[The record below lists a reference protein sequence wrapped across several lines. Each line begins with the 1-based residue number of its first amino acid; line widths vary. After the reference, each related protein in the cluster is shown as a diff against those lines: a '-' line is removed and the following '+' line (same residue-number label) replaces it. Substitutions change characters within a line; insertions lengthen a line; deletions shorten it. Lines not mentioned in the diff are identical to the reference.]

1 MRRALRLVLAGALT
15 VICLG
20 GGSAAAATITVH
32 RGATTRPR
40 PRNFISLS
48 LTYRAIERWTGPP
61 GQPVDPVLVQLVHNL
76 DPGGMPILRVG
87 GQGADRTWW
96 PVPGVRRPLGVSN
109 SLSPRFTDAARRLA
123 QALPA
128 RYLLGINLEAG
139 SPRIA
144 HVEADHLVA
153 GIGRARVAA
162 LEIGNE
168 PDLYTSIPWYWR
180 ASDGRA
186 LPWYADRGTPVY
198 SRGPGY
204 GPAAFVSEVKRTM
217 RVLPRGIPIAG
228 PDLVSPAWLPAFAAL
243 MTRRSRVRFLDVHAY
258 PLVKCVT
265 DPADPRFP
273 SVAHLLAL
281 GASRDLLAGAGP
293 FVGLARREHGQ
304 FLVDE
309 LGTDS
314 CGGLDRVDETLA
326 SALWAVDAL
335 FSLDRAGVDGVAL
348 HTIPGLANGLFDLRE
363 RHGRWR
369 AEIHPLY
376 EGALLFADAAPAGS
390 RLLPVTGADPATLR
404 TWATIAP
411 DHLVRVVLVNPGAAT
426 TATIRAPA
434 GYGSLAAEVQRLRAA
449 GNRAGARRGI
459 TFAGRML
466 TRSSTGILPRPH
478 PSLARARA
486 GGYRVA
492 LPAASAALITL
503 SPRRRR

>member
-1 MRRALRLVLAGALT
+1 MRHALRLSLAGALT
-15 VICLG
+15 MVCLA

-32 RGATTRPR
+32 RGARTRPR
-40 PRNFISLS
+40 PLDFLS
-48 LTYRAIERWTGPP
+48 MSVTYRTIERWTGPP
-61 GQPVDPVLVQLVHNL
+61 GQPVDPVLLHLVRNL
-76 DPGGMPILRVG
+76 DPGGTPILRVG

-96 PVPGVRRPLGVSN
+96 PVRGIRRPLGVSN
-109 SLSPRFTDAARRLA
+109 SLSSRFTDAARRLA

-139 SPRIA
+139 NPRIA

-168 PDLYTSIPWYWR
+168 PDLYTSIPWYWT
-180 ASDGRA
+180 SGGRP

-198 SRGPGY
+198 ARGPGY
-204 GPAAFVSEVKRTM
+204 GPAAFVSEVQRTV
-217 RVLPRGIPIAG
+217 RALPRGIPIAG
-228 PDLVSPAWLPAFAAL
+228 PDLVTPAWLPAFAAL

-281 GASRDLLAGAGP
+281 SASRDLLAGAGP
-293 FVGLARREHGQ
+293 FVGLARREHGR

-335 FSLDRAGVDGVAL
+335 FALDRAGIDGVAL
-348 HTIPGLANGLFDLRE
+348 HTVPGLANGLFGLSE

-390 RLLPVTGADPATLR
+390 RLLRVTGADPAALR

-411 DHLVRVVLVNPGAAT
+411 DHLLRVVLVNPGAAT

-434 GYGSLAAEVQRLRAA
+434 GYRSLPAEVERLRADR
-449 GNRAGARRGI
+449 GGAGARGRI
-459 TFAGRML
+459 TFAGRPL
-466 TRSSTGILPRPH
+466 TRTSTGILPRRH
-478 PSLARARA
+478 PSLARPRA